1 MTTPSQD
8 CQEHPLTK
16 NIGSSQPNIE
26 GDVLLTGAGTLSNLS
41 VTGRWIQVLER
52 SADNMKLPII
62 QRNRLS
68 GLERVDLCALALDSE
83 LKVRGDLY
91 MHPNACLVLDR
102 CSCSQ
107 YNLYCLDDDISDDLR
122 SL

>member
-1 MTTPSQD
+1 MTNPSQHF
-8 CQEHPLTK
+8 QEHPLTK
-16 NIGSSQPNIE
+16 TIESSQPNIE
-26 GDVLLTGAGTLSNLS
+26 GDVLLTGSGTLSNLS

-52 SADNMKLPII
+52 SADNLNLPMI
-62 QRNRLS
+62 QRSRLS

-91 MHPNACLVLDR
+91 VHPNACLVLDR

-107 YNLYCLDDDISDDLR
+107 YNLYCLADDISDD
-122 SL
+122 